1 MPEDVMQLVI
11 GLPSHISHAPG
22 SSTVQ
27 WARRAEQRGFAGLAT
42 IDRLVY
48 ESLDSVVALSAAA
61 GATSQ
66 IGLVTN
72 VLLAPLYP
80 AALLAKQLASV
91 ACIAGGR
98 LPVGLGVGNRTDD
111 YAAVGVDFGR
121 RGRVLDETAG
131 LLRQAWRAAPVAGD
145 KALCP
150 APVRVPILF
159 GGRSEATMRR
169 VVTMGDGWSAGALR
183 DYENQASFA
192 DRACAAWRAAGRSG
206 QPRLHASVN
215 FAFGGEDTV
224 RRGREHLRRYYGFK
238 PDYAALNVADMLT
251 TPRDAAATVRAYRDL
266 GFDGLVFH
274 PCVETIDQVDR
285 LADAV
290 L

>member
-1 MPEDVMQLVI
+1 MEIGI
-11 GLPSHISHAPG
+11 GLPSHLAAVRGPVI
-22 SSTVQ
+22 VQ
-27 WARRAEQRGFAGLAT
+27 WARRAEQRGFASLAT

-48 ESLDSVVALSAAA
+48 ESLDSIVALSVAA
-61 GATSQ
+61 GATSE
-66 IGLVTN
+66 IGLITN

-91 ACIAGGR
+91 ADITGNR
-98 LPVGLGVGNRTDD
+98 LILGLGVGNRTDD

-121 RGRVLDETAG
+121 RGRVLDETVG
-131 LLRQAWRAAPVAGD
+131 LLCEAWRATPVTGD

-150 APVRVPILF
+150 RPVRIPMLF

-183 DYENQASFA
+183 DYDNQASFA
-192 DRACAAWRAAGRSG
+192 DRARAAWREAGRSG

-215 FAFGGEDTV
+215 FAFGGEAIV
-224 RRGREHLRRYYGFK
+224 RLGREHLRRYYGFK

-251 TPRDAAATVRAYRDL
+251 TREDAAATVRAYRDL
-266 GFDGLVFH
+266 GFDALVFH
-274 PCVETIDQVDR
+274 PCVAGVDQVDR

>member
-1 MPEDVMQLVI
+1 MQLGI
-11 GLPSHISHAPG
+11 GLPSHIAHVPG
-22 SSTVQ
+22 PSTVQ

-48 ESLDSVVALSAAA
+48 ESLDSIVALSLAA
-61 GATSQ
+61 GATSE
-66 IGLVTN
+66 IRLATN

-80 AALLAKQLASV
+80 AALLAKQLATLADV
-91 ACIAGGR
+91 TDNR
-98 LPVGLGVGNRTDD
+98 LLLGLGVGNRTDD

-121 RGRVLDETAG
+121 RGRVLDDTVG
-131 LLRQAWRAAPVAGD
+131 LLRQAWRATPVTGD
-145 KALCP
+145 KGLCP
-150 APVRVPILF
+150 RPVHIPILF

-183 DYENQASFA
+183 DYDNQASFA
-192 DRACAAWRAAGRSG
+192 DRARAAWREAGRSG
-206 QPRLHASVN
+206 RPLLHASVN
-215 FAFGGEDTV
+215 FAFGDEDTV
-224 RRGREHLRRYYGFK
+224 RLGREHLQRYYGFK
-238 PDYAALNVADMLT
+238 PDYAALNVDDMLT
-251 TPRDAAATVRAYRDL
+251 TPQDAAATVRAYRDL

-274 PCVETIDQVDR
+274 PCVAGVDQVDR

>member
-1 MPEDVMQLVI
+1 MQLVI

-61 GATSQ
+61 AATSQ

-80 AALLAKQLASV
+80 AALLVKQLASV
-91 ACIAGGR
+91 ACIAAGR
-98 LPVGLGVGNRTDD
+98 LTVGLGVGNRTDD

-150 APVRVPILF
+150 APVHVPILF

-192 DRACAAWRAAGRSG
+192 DRARAAWRAAGRSG

>member
-1 MPEDVMQLVI
+1 MQLVI
-11 GLPSHISHAPG
+11 GLPSHISHAPAP
-22 SSTVQ
+22 STVQ
-27 WARRAEQRGFAGLAT
+27 WARRAEQRGFGGLAT

-72 VLLAPLYP
+72 VLLAPVYP
-80 AALLAKQLASV
+80 AALVAKQLASL
-91 ACIAGGR
+91 ASITGDR
-98 LPVGLGVGNRTDD
+98 LTVGLGVGNRRDD

-121 RGRVLDETAG
+121 RGRVLDETVG
-131 LLRQAWRAAPVAGD
+131 LLRQAWRAEVVTGD

-183 DYENQASFA
+183 DYDNQASFA
-192 DRACAAWRAAGRSG
+192 DRARAAWRAAGRSG
-206 QPRLHASVN
+206 RPRLHASVN
-215 FAFGGEDTV
+215 FAFGAEDTV
-224 RRGREHLRRYYGFK
+224 RLGREHLRRYYGFK

-251 TPRDAAATVRAYRDL
+251 TPQDAAATARAYRDL

-274 PCVETIDQVDR
+274 PCVAGVDQVDR

>member
-1 MPEDVMQLVI
+1 MQLAI
-11 GLPSHISHAPG
+11 GLPSHISHVPG
-22 SSTVQ
+22 SSTVR

-48 ESLDSVVALSAAA
+48 ESLDSIVALSVAA

-66 IGLVTN
+66 IGLITN

-80 AALLAKQLASV
+80 AALFAKQLAT
-91 ACIAGGR
+91 IADVTGNR
-98 LPVGLGVGNRTDD
+98 LTLGLGVGNRTDD
-111 YAAVGVDFGR
+111 YAAVGVDFRR
-121 RGRVLDETAG
+121 RGRVLDETVG
-131 LLRQAWRAAPVAGD
+131 LLREAWRTTPVTGD
-145 KALCP
+145 RALC
-150 APVRVPILF
+150 ARPVRIPILF

-183 DYENQASFA
+183 DYDNQASFA
-192 DRACAAWRAAGRSG
+192 DRARAAWQEAGRSG
-206 QPRLHASVN
+206 QPLLHASVN
-215 FAFGGEDTV
+215 FAFGGEETV
-224 RRGREHLRRYYGFK
+224 RLGREHLQRYYGFK

-251 TPRDAAATVRAYRDL
+251 NPEEAAATVRAYRDL

-274 PCVETIDQVDR
+274 PCVTGVDQVDR

>member
-1 MPEDVMQLVI
+1 MQLGI
-11 GLPSHISHAPG
+11 GLPSHIAHVRG
-22 SSTVQ
+22 SLTVP
-27 WARRAEQRGFAGLAT
+27 WSRRAEQRGFAGLAT

-48 ESLDSVVALSAAA
+48 ESLDSIVALSLAA
-61 GATSQ
+61 GATSE
-66 IGLVTN
+66 IGLITN

-80 AALLAKQLASV
+80 AALLAKQLAT
-91 ACIAGGR
+91 IAEVTDNR
-98 LPVGLGVGNRTDD
+98 LMVGLGVGNRTDD
-111 YAAVGVDFGR
+111 YVAAGVDFRR
-121 RGRVLDETAG
+121 RGRVLDETVG
-131 LLRQAWRAAPVAGD
+131 LLGEAWRTTPVTGD

-150 APVRVPILF
+150 RPLRIPILF

-183 DYENQASFA
+183 DYDNQASFA
-192 DRACAAWRAAGRSG
+192 DRARAAWREAGRPG

-215 FAFGGEDTV
+215 FAFGGDEAV
-224 RRGREHLRRYYGFK
+224 RLGREHLQRYYGFK

-251 TPRDAAATVRAYRDL
+251 TPEDAAATVRAYRDL
-266 GFDGLVFH
+266 GFDGLIFH
-274 PCVETIDQVDR
+274 PSVGAIDQVDR

>member
-1 MPEDVMQLVI
+1 MQIGI
-11 GLPSHISHAPG
+11 GLPSHIAHAPG
-22 SSTVQ
+22 PLTVP
-27 WARRAEQRGFAGLAT
+27 WARRAEGRGFAGLAT

-48 ESLDSVVALSAAA
+48 ESLDSVVALSMAA
-61 GATSQ
+61 GATSD

-80 AALLAKQLASV
+80 AALLAKQLATLTDV
-91 ACIAGGR
+91 AGDR
-98 LPVGLGVGNRTDD
+98 LTLGLGVGNRTDD
-111 YAAVGVDFGR
+111 YAAVDVDFGR
-121 RGRVLDETAG
+121 RGRVLDRTVG
-131 LLRQAWRAAPVAGD
+131 LLHDAWSATPVAGD

-150 APVRVPILF
+150 RPVRIPILF

-169 VVTMGDGWSAGALR
+169 AVTLGDGWSAGALR
-183 DYENQASFA
+183 DYANQSSFA
-192 DRACAAWRAAGRSG
+192 DRIRAGWREAGRPG
-206 QPRLHASVN
+206 RPRLHASVN
-215 FAFGGEDTV
+215 FAFGDEDTV
-224 RRGREHLRRYYGFK
+224 RLGREHLGRYYGFK

-251 TPRDAAATVRAYRDL
+251 TPQDAAATVRAYRDL

-274 PCVETIDQVDR
+274 PCVAGIDQVDR

>member
-1 MPEDVMQLVI
+1 MQIGI
-11 GLPSHISHAPG
+11 GLPSHIAHAPG
-22 SSTVQ
+22 PLTVQ
-27 WARRAEQRGFAGLAT
+27 WARRAEQRGFAAVAT

-48 ESLDSVVALSAAA
+48 ESLDSVVALSVAA
-61 GATSQ
+61 GATVE

-72 VLLAPLYP
+72 VLLAPLYSP
-80 AALLAKQLASV
+80 ALLAKQLASV
-91 ACIAGGR
+91 ADIAGNR
-98 LPVGLGVGNRTDD
+98 LTLGLGVGNRTDD

-121 RGRVLDETAG
+121 RGRVLDQAVG
-131 LLRQAWRAAPVAGD
+131 LLRDAWRATPVTGD

-150 APVRVPILF
+150 RPVRIPILF
-159 GGRSEATMRR
+159 GGRSEATLRR
-169 VVTMGDGWSAGALR
+169 VATVGDGWAAGALR
-183 DYENQASFA
+183 DYDNQASFA
-192 DRACAAWRAAGRSG
+192 DRARAAWREAGRSG

-215 FAFGGEDTV
+215 FAFGAEDTV
-224 RRGREHLRRYYGFK
+224 RLGREHLHRYYGFK

-266 GFDGLVFH
+266 GFDGLIFH
-274 PCVETIDQVDR
+274 PCVAVLDQVDR